1 MDRAEAIRQL
11 MAQHATLKAEQA
23 QRLSYWQKRA
33 EFTIPHKAA
42 IASPLTPGANA
53 YREKYDATGML
64 DATQFAADL
73 YTHMSP
79 RGRWFI
85 LSPVAGSA
93 RERDRGYGRFLQER
107 TERLHRALAGTNWD
121 TEIHNA
127 YEDLAMGTCCV
138 AAKRHEANAFTLST
152 RPMGEY
158 TFEVDEQGSPDTVF
172 VERQLTAAQAAKKW
186 GLKKID
192 PELAE
197 NLSRLDPGAYTETRN
212 YVNVCRPNER
222 WEPSGIVSRGYPYES
237 LWIEA
242 GKEPRLIQRGGTRRL
257 RYVISRFWR
266 PTGMRWGM
274 GPTDMAFGP
283 IRCLDKASVITL
295 KYAAKAMDPPLIGPD
310 DGSYHPLDSSP
321 GTIIMARMG
330 ATDRV
335 KPGFLELTADHR
347 LAQFLFEYYGM
358 QVARAYMA
366 DVFRVLAD
374 RKQRTAKEVVT
385 ILEKSFDVAI
395 PVHARIRM
403 ELFVPLIRLC
413 LELLTE
419 WELGIRGWR
428 YGGQAL
434 PEYEYELDLVSPLA
448 LAIKYAELQSMSDLW
463 VLNSRLAEVDPA
475 VWDNY
480 SLDEM
485 SRAIGDNMGVPE
497 SWKRSVTEVRAIR
510 EWRAQRLAEQQALE
524 QAKLA
529 AETAEKLGR
538 PAAPNSLLAE
548 VA

>member
-1 MDRAEAIRQL
+1 
-11 MAQHATLKAEQA
+11 
-23 QRLSYWQKRA
+23 
-33 EFTIPHKAA
+33 
-42 IASPLTPGANA
+42 
-53 YREKYDATGML
+53 
-64 DATQFAADL
+64 
-73 YTHMSP
+73 
-79 RGRWFI
+79 
-85 LSPVAGSA
+85 
-93 RERDRGYGRFLQER
+93 
-107 TERLHRALAGTNWD
+107 
-121 TEIHNA
+121 
-127 YEDLAMGTCCV
+127 
-138 AAKRHEANAFTLST
+138 
-152 RPMGEY
+152 
-158 TFEVDEQGSPDTVF
+158 
-172 VERQLTAAQAAKKW
+172 
-186 GLKKID
+186 
-192 PELAE
+192 
-197 NLSRLDPGAYTETRN
+197 
-212 YVNVCRPNER
+212 
-222 WEPSGIVSRGYPYES
+222 
-237 LWIEA
+237 
-242 GKEPRLIQRGGTRRL
+242 
-257 RYVISRFWR
+257 
-266 PTGMRWGM
+266 
-274 GPTDMAFGP
+274 
-283 IRCLDKASVITL
+283 
-295 KYAAKAMDPPLIGPD
+295 
-310 DGSYHPLDSSP
+310 
-321 GTIIMARMG
+321 MARMG